1 MHELCKSNRLY
12 RSSTMTGFTPP
23 TFRSTTMK
31 SFLRLGILLLLFSIT
46 AIAQSQ
52 SSQLPAL
59 NTISVTADGK
69 YEAAP
74 DTAVV
79 TCSFSVQE
87 NDSKTAYDHLSRV
100 VDQVRNMFRQN
111 GIDTKQAQVG
121 YFGLQPVRDYKNPKQ
136 KIIAYTAN
144 TTITLKLKDFS
155 KIPAITAGMSN
166 IEVSSNQSISYDLD
180 NIDEAKTK
188 AVQDALKRAQLEA
201 QTVASSSTRSLSEL
215 VYASVDTA
223 EQTRPMPMMRM
234 AQMSAAAPPPEPTS
248 DFTPQSITVTAH
260 VNVVFSLK

>member
-1 MHELCKSNRLY
+1 
-12 RSSTMTGFTPP
+12 
-23 TFRSTTMK
+23 MK
-31 SFLRLGILLLLFSIT
+31 SAAVLIAVLFSILT
-46 AIAQSQ
+46 VAQSQ
-52 SSQLPAL
+52 PSQLPAL

-79 TCSFSVQE
+79 TFSFSVQE
-87 NDSKTAYDHLSRV
+87 NDSKIAYDHLSRV
-100 VDQVRNMFRQN
+100 VDQVREMFRQN
-111 GIDTKQAQVG
+111 AIDPKQAQIG
-121 YFGLQPVRDYKNPKQ
+121 YFGLQPVRDYRNAKN

-144 TTITLKLKDFS
+144 TTITLKLKDFA

-180 NIDEAKTK
+180 NIDEAKAK
-188 AVQDALKRAQLEA
+188 AVQDALKRAKLEA
-201 QTVASSSTRSLSEL
+201 QTVASSSTRSLGEL

-223 EQTRPMPMMRM
+223 EQPRPMPMARM
-234 AQMSAAAPPPEPTS
+234 ALSANEAPPPPPTS
-248 DFTPQSITVTAH
+248 EFTPEKITVTAH

>member
-1 MHELCKSNRLY
+1 
-12 RSSTMTGFTPP
+12 
-23 TFRSTTMK
+23 MK
-31 SFLRLGILLLLFSIT
+31 SICIALFLALFFSLA

-52 SSQLPAL
+52 PSPLPAI

-79 TCSFSVQE
+79 TFSFSVQE

-100 VDQVRNMFRQN
+100 VDEVREMLRQN
-111 GIDTKQAQVG
+111 GIDPKQAQVG
-121 YFGLQPVRDYKNPKQ
+121 YFGLQPVRDYKNAKN

-144 TTITLKLKDFS
+144 TTITLKLKDFA

-188 AVQDALKRAQLEA
+188 AVQDALKRAKLEA
-201 QTVASSSTRSLSEL
+201 QTVASSSTRSLGEL

-223 EQTRPMPMMRM
+223 EQPRPMPMARM
-234 AQMSAAAPPPEPTS
+234 AAMSANGAPALEPTA

-260 VNVVFSLK
+260 VNVVFALK

>member
-1 MHELCKSNRLY
+1 
-12 RSSTMTGFTPP
+12 
-23 TFRSTTMK
+23 MK
-31 SFLRLGILLLLFSIT
+31 SPAGLAIFFVLFSSV
-46 AIAQSQ
+46 IAFAQAQ
-52 SSQLPAL
+52 VGQLPAL

-69 YEAAP
+69 YESAP

-79 TCSFSVQE
+79 TFSFSVQE

-100 VDQVRNMFRQN
+100 VDQVRDMFRQN
-111 GIDTKQAQVG
+111 GIDPKQAQVG
-121 YFGLQPVRDYKNPKQ
+121 YFGLQPVRDYKNAKN

-144 TTITLKLKDFS
+144 TTITLKLKDFG

-201 QTVASSSTRSLSEL
+201 QTVASSSTRSLGEL

-223 EQTRPMPMMRM
+223 EQPRPMPMARM
-234 AQMSAAAPPPEPTS
+234 AAMSGNAAPEPTA
-248 DFTPQSITVTAH
+248 DFTPQTITVTAH
-260 VNVVFSLK
+260 VNVVFALK

>member
-1 MHELCKSNRLY
+1 MSV
-12 RSSTMTGFTPP
+12 S
-23 TFRSTTMK
+23 RSTTMK
-31 SFLRLGILLLLFSIT
+31 SLSVVLIVLSSIV
-46 AIAQSQ
+46 AFAQQ
-52 SSQLPAL
+52 TSQLPAL

-79 TCSFSVQE
+79 TFSFSVQE

-100 VDQVRNMFRQN
+100 VDQVRDMFRQN
-111 GIDTKQAQVG
+111 GIDPKQAQVG
-121 YFGLQPVRDYKNPKQ
+121 YFGLQPVRDYKNAKN

-144 TTITLKLKDFS
+144 TTITLKLKDFA

-180 NIDEAKTK
+180 NIDEAKSK
-188 AVQDALKRAQLEA
+188 AVQDALKRAHLEA
-201 QTVASSSTRSLSEL
+201 ETVASSSTRTLGEL

-223 EQTRPMPMMRM
+223 EQIRAMPMAR
-234 AQMSAAAPPPEPTS
+234 MSAMAANAAPEPTA